1 MDFQNIWN
9 TTLNILTGA
18 GTTISLFLVTILL
31 SLPLGFCFTL
41 IARSKIGP
49 VRWVM
54 NGIIYIVRGTPLLLQ
69 LLFVYFGLPY
79 LPLIGDFLRMERFT
93 ASCVTFV
100 VNYACY
106 FAEIFRGGLLA
117 VNKGQYEAAKVL
129 GMSKVQ
135 TMMRVICPQMVRV
148 ALPSIGNEA
157 VTLVKDTALVFTI
170 GVTEILHLTK
180 TAVSRDKNTFFFV
193 IAAVIYLVMNTVL
206 TYAFKKVE
214 AKINYEKEG

>member
-18 GTTISLFLVTILL
+18 GTTISLFLITILL

-49 VRWVM
+49 ARWVM